1 MGSEILV
8 ALVGL
13 FCTVISS
20 IVTFLLTRKKYNSEV
35 EAQQIENVKTAFET
49 YKGMMEETVSSQ
61 DKKIERLQREND
73 SLRNQVNQL
82 QTQVLNILIGKKM
95 GIEISP
101 SEISSED

>member
-35 EAQQIENVKTAFET
+35 EAQQIENVKAAFET

-101 SEISSED
+101 SELSNED